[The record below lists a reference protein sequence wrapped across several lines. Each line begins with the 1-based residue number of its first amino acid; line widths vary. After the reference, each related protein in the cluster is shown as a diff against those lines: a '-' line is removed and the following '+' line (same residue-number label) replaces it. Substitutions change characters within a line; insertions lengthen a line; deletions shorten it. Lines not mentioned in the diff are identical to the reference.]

1 MAVTTTKW
9 KTYLDQGNCGMLP
22 ATIGDISGFAGII
35 FTGLSAFMMVARS
48 KLLKVTKNI
57 KLIRS
62 VHIAISS
69 VAGLFMLVHISY
81 YISYPMSTGIFL
93 GYVAIGIAVAVWL
106 TGSAFLERVKDSLLF
121 HGSLSLVFLTLVLI
135 HAASSAINFP
145 VLFSEILVIGT
156 LGVLFA
162 NIGYHVMK
170 I

>member
-1 MAVTTTKW
+1 MAATIAKCN
-9 KTYLDQGNCGMLP
+9 TYLDQGSFRMLP
-22 ATIGDISGFAGII
+22 ATIGDISGFAAVI

-69 VAGLFMLVHISY
+69 IAGLFMMVHISY
-81 YISYPMSTGIFL
+81 YVSYPMSTGIFL
-93 GYVAIGIAVAVWL
+93 GYAAIGIALAVWL
-106 TGSAFLERVKDSLLF
+106 TGSAFLEKVKDSLLF
-121 HGSLSLVFLTLVLI
+121 HGSLSFVFVTLALI

-145 VLFSEILVIGT
+145 VLFSVVLIIGA